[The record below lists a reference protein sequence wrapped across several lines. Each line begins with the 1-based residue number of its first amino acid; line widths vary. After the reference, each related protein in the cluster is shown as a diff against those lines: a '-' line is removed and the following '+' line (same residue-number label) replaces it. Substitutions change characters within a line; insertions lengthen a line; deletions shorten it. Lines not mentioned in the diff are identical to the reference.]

1 LAVVELE
8 LFLQTIG
15 KFAQMCNDDVTVIIE
30 AQEDF
35 TTVVIENDCE
45 DVTIISSGLGA
56 NGLSA
61 YDIAVANGF
70 VGTEQEWLDSLKAV
84 ASLNDIDDVT
94 ITNVSNKQTLIY
106 DVTTSLWKNGYS
118 WQYLAINGKTDG
130 IKNDITNGYYLSYTH
145 QGNTIYRYITTATDA
160 NGYPNEDSFYA
171 TNTAGV
177 LTNLIVTRG

>member
-1 LAVVELE
+1 MAC
-8 LFLQTIG
+8 I
-15 KFAQMCNDDVTVIIE
+15 DDTTVIIE
-30 AQEDF
+30 PNEVLSTIIID
-35 TTVVIENDCE
+35 NDCTQ
-45 DVTIISSGLGA
+45 VTIISSGLGEQ
-56 NGLSA
+56 GLSA

-84 ASLNDIDDVT
+84 ASLDDIENVT
-94 ITNVSNKQTLIY
+94 ITNAANKQTLIY
-106 DVTTSLWKNGYS
+106 DVTTSLWKNSYT

-130 IKNDITNGYYLSYTH
+130 VKNDIPNGYYLNYTH

-177 LTNLIVTRG
+177 LTNIIVTRE